1 MLNWFLGSTD
11 DNLKKAALD
20 QSVQDEIEGL
30 MNFLLDLVNE
40 PNRPL
45 EELDRARQISH
56 FAPEKQLAELPGVYL
71 SLEQFAV
78 EINPRK
84 QIPQKTFRHLVAKQ
98 FPHLQQIP
106 SFALIFLEEEFQRLE
121 LCRRFLQLVC
131 NHITETFG
139 QLRGDLGRAIA
150 NWIAAFPKPNGVPAP
165 LGFEAVIPGDGPGR
179 VAVLGKFSKVLYDNL
194 AETTGHRAVG
204 GIFEK
209 AYQRLAELYAQL
221 GAFPVIISLI
231 PDELMTRER
240 LVVLSRF
247 QREQVL
253 QGLLRDARTTAESF
267 RMECNSLRTDKER
280 LEKSHLGMENA
291 MMKRTRELQESNE
304 LLVAEISNR
313 QRAEM
318 ALSVEKECRA
328 VALASVAEGIFFLDG
343 DGFVTFVNP
352 KAEQLLN
359 YDPNRAIGKKLD
371 DVLSLWDHDGEKVEL
386 MILSGDPG
394 VARGGS
400 RMLFL
405 ENSKKE
411 KVLVSLLW
419 APVVAGPR
427 NSKAAVVVI
436 RELRSA

>member
-1 MLNWFLGSTD
+1 
-11 DNLKKAALD
+11 
-20 QSVQDEIEGL
+20 
-30 MNFLLDLVNE
+30 
-40 PNRPL
+40 
-45 EELDRARQISH
+45 
-56 FAPEKQLAELPGVYL
+56 
-71 SLEQFAV
+71 
-78 EINPRK
+78 
-84 QIPQKTFRHLVAKQ
+84 
-98 FPHLQQIP
+98 
-106 SFALIFLEEEFQRLE
+106 
-121 LCRRFLQLVC
+121 
-131 NHITETFG
+131 
-139 QLRGDLGRAIA
+139 
-150 NWIAAFPKPNGVPAP
+150 
-165 LGFEAVIPGDGPGR
+165 
-179 VAVLGKFSKVLYDNL
+179 
-194 AETTGHRAVG
+194 
-204 GIFEK
+204 
-209 AYQRLAELYAQL
+209 
-221 GAFPVIISLI
+221 
-231 PDELMTRER
+231 
-240 LVVLSRF
+240 
-247 QREQVL
+247 
-253 QGLLRDARTTAESF
+253 
-267 RMECNSLRTDKER
+267 
-280 LEKSHLGMENA
+280 
-291 MMKRTRELQESNE
+291 RELQESNE